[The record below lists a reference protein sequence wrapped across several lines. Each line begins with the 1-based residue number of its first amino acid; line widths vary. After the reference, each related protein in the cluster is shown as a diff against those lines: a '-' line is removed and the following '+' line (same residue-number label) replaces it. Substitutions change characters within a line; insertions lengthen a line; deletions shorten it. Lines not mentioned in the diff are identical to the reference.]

1 MNNATGTMLEPGK
14 PAALLGQRV
23 AFTGRFASLTRSQ
36 AEKLV
41 GDALG
46 RLSPSVSSRA
56 TMLVVMARVFF
67 TLLGERP
74 KIEETTRALQHAA
87 GFLRSCLATRFAMR
101 SVPQLRFVHDPS
113 VERGMQL
120 SQLIDSARADDAR
133 RAKRGKRTR

>member
-56 TMLVVMARVFF
+56 TMLVVGMRGWPLMESGSITAK
-67 TLLGERP
+67 LAEAERL
-74 KIEETTRALQHAA
+74 KAA
-87 GFLRSCLATRFAMR
+87 GKPIRIVSETEFREIL
-101 SVPQLRFVHDPS
+101 
-113 VERGMQL
+113 G
-120 SQLIDSARADDAR
+120 
-133 RAKRGKRTR
+133 